1 MNMSRHGSE
10 TKDPLPEIGIV
21 GDSVDCANGEKPC
34 GMASGADIFGSL
46 SSAIDCHN

>member
-10 TKDPLPEIGIV
+10 TIDPLPEIEIV
-21 GDSVDCANGEKPC
+21 GDSFDCADGEKPC
-34 GMASGADIFGSL
+34 GMASGADTFGSS